1 MQAVILCGGKGT
13 RLASLYSDR
22 PKILVPIATRPFI
35 EWQFEWLGRQG
46 IKDIHL
52 AGGYQADALQSWI
65 NEHAENPATQAN
77 PERTVRVSSFL
88 FSVSLSVEPLPLGTG
103 GGLKYVTPWLI
114 GDHFL
119 AINGDSITPELD
131 FSRLVLAQQQSGAAI
146 TIAVSKINEAGR
158 YGTVEFGDDGRISA
172 FREKADRSNGWIN
185 AGVYLIGKKALEA
198 IPDNKFISLETET
211 FPALVEQ
218 GLLYATPCPP
228 PMLDMGTPAGICALE
243 HWLTQ
248 SDGKA
253 SPLC

>member
-22 PKILVPIATRPFI
+22 PKILVPVAKRPFI

-46 IKDIHL
+46 INEIHL
-52 AGGYQADALQSWI
+52 AGGYRADALQNWI
-65 NEHAENPATQAN
+65 NEHAENPAAQAN
-77 PERTVRVSSFL
+77 LTRTIRVSSFL

-103 GGLKYVTPWLI
+103 GGLKYVAPWLI

-131 FSRLVLAQQQSGAAI
+131 FSCLVLAQQQSGAAI

-158 YGTVEFGDDGRISA
+158 YGTVEFRDDGRISA

-185 AGVYLIGKKALEA
+185 AGVYLIEKQALAA
-198 IPDNKFISLETET
+198 IPENRFISLETET
-211 FPALVEQ
+211 FPALVER

-243 HWLTQ
+243 HWLTHK
-248 SDGKA
+248 GKPA
-253 SPLC
+253 TLG